1 MQLANVSIDR
11 PVFTT
16 MVAVGAM
23 VMGVLGLSRL
33 GLDLFP
39 DVTFPV
45 VAITT
50 VYPGAGPSE
59 IEEQVTRPIEDAV
72 STVNGVDKV
81 RSFSRDSVSVVVVMF
96 KLDADET
103 QANIDVRDR
112 VQQVKASL
120 PAEVDDPVIRK
131 FDPSA
136 APIMQLAVEAPT
148 LSPIEARRLVDD
160 TIRPALEIVEGVGS
174 IDIGGGAER
183 EIQIDL
189 DQTKLQA
196 LGMSISS
203 VSQLLRAESLDVPG
217 GRLTVSGREYSV
229 KASGRFRNVAD
240 VEGIVLQ
247 SRPDGTQ
254 IRVRD
259 VGTVVDGEAEV
270 RSLRRVNSKPAVVFS
285 VMKQSGSN
293 TVAVTDGVMKALGKL
308 ETRLGKDVKVVLVEE
323 QAKYI
328 RNNID
333 RLRSHLIIGGFLAIL
348 VIFFFM
354 LDMRSTLISAVS
366 LPTSVIATFF
376 VIWQLGFSLNI
387 MSMLALTLAIG
398 LLIDD
403 SVVVRENIFRHM
415 ELGEDRV
422 TAARKGT
429 AEIALAVLAT
439 TLTIVAVF
447 VPVAFMEGIIGRFFR
462 QFGLTLTA
470 AVLVSLVVSFTID
483 PMLSAR
489 VAKNIEPDRHEK
501 MKKHWFYGPP
511 MRLFE
516 AMDQFYKDVLRWVLQ
531 NRIKVMAGSAAL
543 FFGSLGLVQFM
554 GSEFVPRGDQAKF
567 RITFEAPAG
576 IALAETQRLAE
587 RAERIVLEE
596 VPAVTNVITTVGMDR
611 DASKF
616 ELFILTT
623 PKQERPD
630 LSMNEIM
637 ETARDKVSVIPGV
650 TYNLGIPDLASNG
663 APQTPVQL
671 IIAGPDLAVLEKL
684 AAQTLDMIAKTPGTR
699 DVSTSLKPGSPEQR
713 FMVNRDKAADRG
725 VTFGQAAMALRHSLE
740 GDIVGTIPDRGDD
753 VDVRLRLKNAGFSS
767 LDELKQIVVGARP
780 GPMGQVQLVRL
791 DEIVDV
797 VEVNTPASINRSNRQ
812 RSVTI
817 QANLSNRSL
826 GEVVA
831 DINKGITAL
840 NAPAGYSFTFEG
852 EAENMADTIKN
863 MLIALALAIVFIYLI
878 LASQFESF
886 VHPFTIML
894 ALPLAIIGALAALFL
909 TGIPIGMSAMIGIIL
924 LMGLVT
930 KNGIL
935 LVDYTNQVREQT
947 GLGPYEALLEAA
959 PKRLRPIVMT
969 SAAIVLGEM
978 PTALSTGDGSEFNA
992 PMAIGVIGGVITS
1005 TVLTLVVVPVAY
1017 TWIDKLS
1024 IKKYHQSTTPPPSSS
1039 TSFTTP
1045 AE

>member
-1 MQLANVSIDR
+1 MQIANVSIDR

-16 MVAVGAM
+16 MVALGAM
-23 VMGVLGLSRL
+23 VMGFLALSRL
-33 GLDLFP
+33 GLNLFP
-39 DVTFPV
+39 DVSFPV
-45 VAITT
+45 VAIST
-50 VYPGAGPSE
+50 VYPGAGPAE

-81 RSFSRDSVSVVVVMF
+81 QSFSRDSVSVVVVLF
-96 KLDADET
+96 KLDANET

-112 VQQVKASL
+112 VQQVKAAL
-120 PAEVDDPVIRK
+120 PADVDDPVIRK
-131 FDPSA
+131 FDPGA
-136 APIMQLAVEAPT
+136 APIMQLAVEAPK
-148 LSPIEARRLVDD
+148 LSAIEARRLVNDV
-160 TIRPALEIVEGVGS
+160 IRPSFESVEGVGS
-174 IDIGGGAER
+174 VDIGGGAER

-196 LGMSISS
+196 IGMSIGT
-203 VSQLLRAESLDVPG
+203 VSQLLRAESIDLPG
-217 GRLTVSGREYSV
+217 GRLTTNGREYSV
-229 KASGRFRNVAD
+229 KASGRFKDVTD
-240 VEGIVLQ
+240 VEDLVLQ

-270 RSLRRVNSKPAVVFS
+270 RSKRRVNGEAAIVFTI
-285 VMKQSGSN
+285 MKQSGAN
-293 TVAVTDGVMKALGKL
+293 TVAVTDGVMKSLEKL
-308 ETRLGKDVKVVLVEE
+308 QPRLGNDVKIVLMEE

-328 RNNID
+328 RNNISK
-333 RLRSHLIIGGFLAIL
+333 LRSHLIVGGLLAIF

-354 LDMRSTLISAVS
+354 LDIRSTLISAVS

-376 VIWQLGFSLNI
+376 VIWQLGFSLNL

-415 ELGEDRV
+415 EMGEDRV

-429 AEIALAVLAT
+429 AEIALAVIAT

-489 VAKNIEPDRHEK
+489 VAQNVEHDRHDK

-511 MRLFE
+511 TRMFE
-516 AMDQFYKDVLRWVLQ
+516 AMDAGYKDILKWVLG

-554 GSEFVPRGDQAKF
+554 GTEFVPRGDQGKF

-576 IALAETQRLAE
+576 IALAESELLAAQ
-587 RAERIVLEE
+587 AEKIVRDQ
-596 VPAVTNVITTVGMDR
+596 VPEVTNIITTVGIDR
-611 DASKF
+611 DPSKF

-623 PKQERPD
+623 PKASREIK
-630 LSMNEIM
+630 MNEIM
-637 ETARDKVSVIPGV
+637 EIAREKVSVIPGV
-650 TYNLGIPDLASNG
+650 TYNLGVPDLANNG

-671 IIAGPDLAVLEKL
+671 VIAGPDLAVLEKI
-684 AAQTLDMIAKTPGTR
+684 AAQTLTAVKQTPGTR
-699 DVSTSLKPGSPEQR
+699 DISMSLKPGSPEQR
-713 FMVNRDKAADRG
+713 FVVNRARAADRG
-725 VTFGQAAMALRHSLE
+725 VTFTQAALALRYALE
-740 GDIVGTIPDRGDD
+740 GDVVGTIPDRGED
-753 VDVRLRLKNAGFSS
+753 VEVRVRLKDASFSTVE
-767 LDELKQIVVGARP
+767 ELKQIVVGARP

-797 VEVNTPASINRSNRQ
+797 VEVATPASITRSNRQ

-831 DINKGITAL
+831 DIKTAVAGL
-840 NAPAGYSFTFEG
+840 NAPDGYTFRFEG
-852 EAENMADTIKN
+852 EAENMADTMKN
-863 MLIALALAIVFIYLI
+863 MMIALALAIVFIYLI

-894 ALPLAIIGALAALFL
+894 ALPLAVIGALAALFL

-959 PKRLRPIVMT
+959 PKRLRPILMT
-969 SAAIVLGEM
+969 SAAIVLGEL
-978 PTALSTGDGSEFNA
+978 PTALSTAEGSEFNT

-1024 IKKYHQSTTPPPSSS
+1024 IKKYHQSTTPPPATP
-1039 TSFTTP
+1039 TSFSTP